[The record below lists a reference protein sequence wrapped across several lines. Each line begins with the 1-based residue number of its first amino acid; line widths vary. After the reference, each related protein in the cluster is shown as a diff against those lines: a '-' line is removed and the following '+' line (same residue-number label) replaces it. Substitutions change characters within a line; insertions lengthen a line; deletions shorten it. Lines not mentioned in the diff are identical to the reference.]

1 MPPFPTPHAL
11 PAQLDARQELTRKF
25 LPWRNLPHL
34 RELNACGIRILAAAI
49 LGGHLALAAQT
60 STEATLQKKID
71 TGHAAEALQQLDT
84 NAATPNRDR
93 LRGEAL
99 YAMGRFP
106 EAEKALAAAPA
117 DDAVATEL
125 RGLTLYRLGRPAEA
139 IPLLEKAHTWS
150 PETKADPAY
159 ILALC
164 YIDTR
169 RYDDARH
176 AFAEQ
181 YSFPPDSAAAHLL
194 AARMLLRREYVPIAQ
209 DEARKALSADP
220 QLPGAHMLLGE
231 VALAQEHIDD
241 AITELNEEAK
251 RDPLNGTVYDRLGDA
266 LQRKG
271 DYGAAQRSLQRAIL
285 LTPNSTGPYILLGKV
300 MLRRGDPVTAAG
312 YLERAERMDT
322 HNYMTHSLLGQA
334 YRAVG
339 RTSEAQHETAVSQ
352 QLQADTAPHFD
363 TSTSASAG
371 PHTTAPASG
380 NANSTGTTT
389 PSH

>member
-1 MPPFPTPHAL
+1 M
-11 PAQLDARQELTRKF
+11 K
-25 LPWRNLPHL
+25 
-34 RELNACGIRILAAAI
+34 I
-49 LGGHLALAAQT
+49 LALAIVGGWVTLSAQQP
-60 STEATLQKKID
+60 TEAALQKQIN
-71 TGHAAEALQQLDT
+71 TGRAAEALQQLDANT
-84 NAATPNRDR
+84 AAPHRDR
-93 LRGEAL
+93 LRGQAFYAL
-99 YAMGRFP
+99 GRFP
-106 EAEKALAAAPA
+106 EADKALAAALSADPA
-117 DDAVATEL
+117 DADATEL

-139 IPLLEKAHTWS
+139 IPLLEKAHTWT

-181 YSFPPDSAAAHLL
+181 YGFQPDSAAAHLL

-209 DEARKALSADP
+209 DEARKAVAADP
-220 QLPGAHMLLGE
+220 NLPGAHMLLGE

-241 AITELNEEAK
+241 AIAELNEEAR
-251 RDPLNGTVYDRLGDA
+251 RDPLNGSVYDRLGDA

-271 DYGAAQRSLQRAIL
+271 DYVAAARNLQRAVL

-300 MLRRGDPVTAAG
+300 MLRRSDPVTAAG
-312 YLERAERMDT
+312 YLERAERMDD

-334 YRAVG
+334 YRAMG
-339 RTSEAQHETAVSQ
+339 RAADAQRETAVSQ

-363 TSTSASAG
+363 SGASTPAARNANNIGPNSTS
-371 PHTTAPASG
+371 H
-380 NANSTGTTT
+380 
-389 PSH
+389 